1 MGFNDNESLLD
12 LLEGLEIEGN
22 EEMAKTTLV
31 DKDNS
36 ISIEEI
42 EMEVNTDERQEVNEE
57 SENNLLEENI
67 ISETEVVPN
76 TPNWVFPLD
85 GIVDS
90 GLEINETDVNGRWYQ
105 TYKYYPMKDPD
116 GNYTGLFNCCCKDVN
131 YTDRINDEDVHVW
144 IPMNGLLSKRYIVA
158 NVRAF
163 VDNLLEQFNNASSVH
178 IQHQPF
184 KFMEIVHTDS
194 PINEFEDEE
203 SRLIFQLITGIDDVV
218 INNRESVL
226 EILVSNNYSG
236 NRSIRLDFVIKTN
249 SNINGQN
256 HWFRDF
262 FTLSNH
268 CHTLSHLSGSL
279 GSMSTEI
286 SNVQGYIDSSVSILK
301 EVTANMNQHIRNIG
315 SKFCKKDSRT
325 KFLSLCENLSGDS
338 MNLFNVLIL
347 ASIVVSQEFEFDSHL
362 GIRSYV
368 DKLHKTILSNVSS

>member
-1 MGFNDNESLLD
+1 MGINENESLLD

-22 EEMAKTTLV
+22 TEMVKTTLV

-36 ISIEEI
+36 VSIEEI
-42 EMEVNTDERQEVNEE
+42 EMEVDKKEEVSEE
-57 SENNLLEENI
+57 TENNVLEEDI
-67 ISETEVVPN
+67 INEIEDVPEI
-76 TPNWVFPLD
+76 PNWVFPLD
-85 GIVDS
+85 GVMDD
-90 GLEINETDVNGRWYQ
+90 GLEINETDVDGRWFQ

-131 YTDRINDEDVHVW
+131 YTERINDNDTHVW

-178 IQHQPF
+178 VYHQPF
-184 KFMEIVHTDS
+184 KFMEIIHTDS
-194 PINEFEDEE
+194 PISEFEDEE
-203 SRLIFQLITGIDDVV
+203 SRLIFQLMTGVDDAVID
-218 INNRESVL
+218 NRESKL
-226 EILVSNNYSG
+226 EILISNNYSG
-236 NRSIRLDFVIKTN
+236 NRTIRLDFVVKTTTT
-249 SNINGQN
+249 IDGQTC
-256 HWFRDF
+256 WFRDF

-286 SNVQGYIDSSVSILK
+286 SNIQGYIDSSVAILK
-301 EVTANMNQHIRNIG
+301 GVTINMNQHIRNIG
-315 SKFCKKDSRT
+315 SKFSKKDPRT
-325 KFLSLCENLSGDS
+325 KFLSLCENLGGDS

-347 ASIVVSQEFEFDSHL
+347 ASIVVSQEFDFDSHL